1 MGAMEDKSDRVRLI
15 ERDPTKQAT
24 AYVVIPV
31 YNRLQY
37 TLACLR
43 CLRAQTYQR
52 LHLIVVDGGS
62 TDGTLEVLK
71 NEHSDVTLLQ
81 GKGELWWG
89 GAMRLGV
96 EHVLSHSRH
105 DHDMI
110 LMMNNDT
117 EVEPSYVETLVR
129 VCVRENAAV
138 GSIVVDSQ
146 DPSRIL
152 DAGEFI
158 DWGKYSFP
166 VKTRVEPGETFFD
179 KVDVLPGRGT
189 LVPLRMIRVAG
200 NVEDRVFPHYIADYE
215 FFQRLRQHGFRLGV
229 SSEARIMAHIEETGI
244 YAAGALIDIRQA
256 WALVSSRK
264 SMNNFRDHW
273 RFIGRCA
280 PSGYKLSARMRLLWR
295 TVHLLILQTNLR
307 YFVWPVVL
315 PWRWLK
321 FVIYDHYY
329 VTTEDCLQHKLDA
342 NVLSE
347 EQILFAWKRSDWYKF
362 SSDRREWWRSRP
374 ELRGLYLCA
383 WNPSTKLQRW
393 IKARAHRAG
402 QDRAA

>member
-1 MGAMEDKSDRVRLI
+1 MGTMEDKSDSVRLI
-15 ERDPTKQAT
+15 EGDPTKQAT
-24 AYVVIPV
+24 VYVVIPV
-31 YNRLQY
+31 YNRLQF

-43 CLRAQTYQR
+43 CLRTQTYQR

-62 TDGTLEVLK
+62 TDGTVEVLK

-89 GAMRLGV
+89 GAMRVGV
-96 EHVLSHSRH
+96 EYVLSHSRH
-105 DHDMI
+105 DRDMV

-138 GSIVVDSQ
+138 GSMVVDSQ

-158 DWGKYSFP
+158 DWGRYSFP
-166 VKTRVEPGETFFD
+166 VKTRVESGETFFD

-200 NVEDRVFPHYIADYE
+200 NIEDRLFPHYIADYE
-215 FFQRLRQHGFRLGV
+215 FFQRLQQHGFRLGV
-229 SSEARIMAHIEETGI
+229 SSEARIMAHIEETGL
-244 YAAGALIDIRQA
+244 YAVDALIDIRQA

-280 PSGYKLSARMRLLWR
+280 PPSYKLSARVRLLWR
-295 TVHLLILQTNLR
+295 TAHLLILQTNLR
-307 YFVWPVVL
+307 YLVWPFVL

-321 FVIYDHYY
+321 FVIYDRYY
-329 VTTEDCLQHKLDA
+329 VTAADCLRHELDA

-347 EQILFAWKRSDWYKF
+347 EQILFAWMRSDWYRF
-362 SSDRREWWRSRP
+362 SRNRREWWRSRP
-374 ELRGLYLCA
+374 ELHGLYLCA

-393 IKARAHRAG
+393 VKARAHRAG
-402 QDRAA
+402 RDRAA

>member
-1 MGAMEDKSDRVRLI
+1 MGIMEDKSDSARFI
-15 ERDPTKQAT
+15 EGSATKQA
-24 AYVVIPV
+24 AVYVVIPV

-43 CLRAQTYQR
+43 CLRVQRYQQ

-62 TDGTLEVLK
+62 TDGTVEVLK
-71 NEHSDVTLLQ
+71 SEHADVTLLQ

-96 EHVLSHSRH
+96 DYVLSHSRH
-105 DHDMI
+105 DRDMV

-129 VCVRENAAV
+129 VCGRENAAV
-138 GSIVVDSQ
+138 GSMIVDSQ

-158 DWGKYSFP
+158 DWKSYSFT
-166 VKTRVEPGETFFD
+166 VKSRVEPGEAFFD

-189 LVPLRMIRVAG
+189 LVPLHMIRVAG
-200 NVEDRVFPHYIADYE
+200 NVEDRLFPHYIADYE
-215 FFQRLRQHGFRLGV
+215 FFHRLRQHGFRLGV
-229 SSEARIMAHIEETGI
+229 SSDARIMAHIEETGL
-244 YAAGALIDIRQA
+244 YAVEALIDIRQA
-256 WALVSSRK
+256 WTLVSSRK

-280 PSGYKLSARMRLLWR
+280 PPACKLSAWARLLRR
-295 TVHLLILQTNLR
+295 TMHLLILQTNLR
-307 YFVWPVVL
+307 YLVWPIVL
-315 PWRWLK
+315 PCRWLK
-321 FVIYDHYY
+321 FVIYDDYY
-329 VTTEDCLQHKLDA
+329 VTEKDCQQHKLNA

-347 EQILFAWKRSDWYKF
+347 EQILFAWKRNDWYRF
-362 SSDRREWWRSRP
+362 SSDNRGWWGARP
-374 ELRGLYLCA
+374 ELHGLYRCA
-383 WNPSTKLQRW
+383 WNPATKLQRW
-393 IKARAHRAG
+393 LKARAHQAG
-402 QDRAA
+402 RDKAA